1 MLMKPMNKKI
11 KTMILELDVQRVMN
25 VQDIPQ
31 DIPENDQFESWTKI
45 ALIAGGRDVD
55 SQLAIRIVDEEEGQ
69 KLNEQWRH
77 KQGPTNVLSFSMS
90 GLDLIAPELLG
101 DIVICAPIIKKEA
114 QEQSKSL
121 QSHWAHM
128 VIHGV
133 LHLLGYDHT
142 IDSEAEKMEMLEMKI
157 MAQLGYSDPYQPA
170 VKTT

>member
-1 MLMKPMNKKI
+1 MKKNI
-11 KTMILELDVQRVMN
+11 KTMILELDVQRVFTT
-25 VQDIPQ
+25 QE
-31 DIPENDQFESWTKI
+31 IPEDEQFKTWTKT
-45 ALIAGGRDVD
+45 ALIAGGREEN

-77 KQGPTNVLSFSMS
+77 KKGPTNVLSFSMS

-114 QEQSKSL
+114 QEQSKTL

-133 LHLLGYDHT
+133 LHLLGYDHS
-142 IDSEAEKMEMLEMKI
+142 IDSEAEKMEMLEIKI
-157 MAQLGYSDPYQPA
+157 MAELGYSDPYQPA
-170 VKTT
+170 A